1 MPLWSTGVSVVIYIA
16 MRQHLYSEVP
26 KESLE
31 ESGDESEG
39 VLRIQR
45 RLRVDPVVSGSEA
58 NACRWLLQC

>member
-1 MPLWSTGVSVVIYIA
+1 MPLWSTGVFVVIYIA

-31 ESGDESEG
+31 ESGDDSEG

-45 RLRVDPVVSGSEA
+45 RVRVGPGSGA